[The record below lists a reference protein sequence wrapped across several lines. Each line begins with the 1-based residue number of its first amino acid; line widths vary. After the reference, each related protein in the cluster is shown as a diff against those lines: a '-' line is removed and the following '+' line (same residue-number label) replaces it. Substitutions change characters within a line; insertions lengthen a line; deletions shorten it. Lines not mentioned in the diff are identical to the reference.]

1 MTTATHQI
9 RITWVFRG
17 TRDAAMLGLDD
28 TVEAE
33 SLEAAIDAAE
43 YHAQCQ
49 NIDLDEFEVQAE
61 FVA

>member
-1 MTTATHQI
+1 MTTATRTI

-28 TVEAE
+28 IVEAD
-33 SLEAAIDAAE
+33 SLDAAIDAAE

-49 NIDLDEFEVQAE
+49 NIDMDEFEVQAE
-61 FVA
+61 YAD